1 MMNMNFDLQPTLM
14 GKLIQLRPLNQ
25 EDFAELFDCASD
37 PKIWEQ
43 HPQRNRYQK
52 EVFQKFFDG
61 AIASLGAFVI
71 IDLET
76 NHIIGSSRFY
86 NLDAQDRQITI
97 GYTFLKTIYWGGKFN
112 RELKTLMLKHA
123 FRFVDLVIFEIGANN
138 QRSRKAIEK
147 IGARLLKSENF
158 DNDSHVIYGINQ
170 QEFYEHI
177 T

>member
-1 MMNMNFDLQPTLM
+1 MNFDLQPTLM